1 MAESETPAS
10 LSQGDVSGRPVD
22 AILADYFQRL
32 DRGELIDREQFLAA
46 HPSHAAELRSYF
58 EAEAGLLARAWR
70 FPEPTLALSDRQG
83 DAASGLQGSQA
94 NFVPY
99 FGDYELINEL
109 ARGGMGVVYKARQVS
124 VNRPVALKMIL
135 SGKFAS
141 QAEVQRFRLEAEAAA
156 NLDHPHIVPIY
167 EVGEHEGQHYFSMKL
182 IQGTSLASIVQR
194 EGTMVSAIAET
205 KGRLAKRPAL
215 RADEALRR
223 GVRLM
228 ISIARAVHYAHQ
240 RGIVHRDL
248 KPANIL
254 VDADG
259 EPHVTDFGLARR
271 TGGDSHLTETGAI
284 VGTPAYMAPEQAAGR
299 RDSATTA
306 ADIYSLG
313 AMLYELLT
321 HRPPFRGET
330 ALETLRQVVEHEPER
345 PGRLNPQVDAD
356 LDAVCLKC
364 LAKNPQERYSSTA
377 ALADDL
383 QCWLDGEPL
392 SVRPPTVPYLMWRW
406 LRRNFKAAVWAIL
419 IGILGGLAWNLL
431 ISANGGWTESA
442 WLADVHHGYFPS
454 LERPATLPSF
464 QMPDAV
470 KAVLG
475 LTGTVFCAT
484 GVGLL
489 CWLLIRPAN
498 LYSDLTAA
506 ISIGLVSGVSMFI
519 FGFGAET
526 IWSRH
531 DLRGRVSADL
541 NLFADAI
548 DAAAKGADAR
558 DVIRKKYAD
567 LQQSSWRD
575 YPQIAL
581 RKKID
586 IELRVGLLTGIF
598 WGTLET
604 LAIALFGST
613 VQITA
618 AGLVGRRSPS
628 FRSMLIPYLE
638 LATGATIV
646 GLCLFH
652 MIRLPSLLPLLLAAI
667 ALGGVIGR
675 APWWCRWPTY
685 LLIVACS
692 GFLPQT
698 AGVAIAAPVS
708 LAVAIL
714 YPFAVRF
721 LLHAFATR
729 SVSMN
734 AAYP

>member
-1 MAESETPAS
+1 MAEPETPAS
-10 LSQGDVSGRPVD
+10 FSQGDVSGTPVD

-70 FPEPTLALSDRQG
+70 VPEPTLALSDRQG

-94 NFVPY
+94 NFIPY

-182 IQGTSLASIVQR
+182 IEGTSLTSIVQR
-194 EGTMVSAIAET
+194 EATMASAIAET

-215 RADEALRR
+215 RSDEILRR

-228 ISIARAVHYAHQ
+228 ISITRAVHYAHQ

-259 EPHVTDFGLARR
+259 DPHVADFGLARR

-330 ALETLRQVVEHEPER
+330 ALETLRQVVEREPER

-364 LAKNPQERYSSTA
+364 LAKNPQERYNS
-377 ALADDL
+377 
-383 QCWLDGEPL
+383 E
-392 SVRPPTVPYLMWRW
+392 
-406 LRRNFKAAVWAIL
+406 
-419 IGILGGLAWNLL
+419 
-431 ISANGGWTESA
+431 
-442 WLADVHHGYFPS
+442 
-454 LERPATLPSF
+454 
-464 QMPDAV
+464 
-470 KAVLG
+470 
-475 LTGTVFCAT
+475 
-484 GVGLL
+484 
-489 CWLLIRPAN
+489 
-498 LYSDLTAA
+498 
-506 ISIGLVSGVSMFI
+506 
-519 FGFGAET
+519 
-526 IWSRH
+526 
-531 DLRGRVSADL
+531 
-541 NLFADAI
+541 
-548 DAAAKGADAR
+548 
-558 DVIRKKYAD
+558 
-567 LQQSSWRD
+567 
-575 YPQIAL
+575 
-581 RKKID
+581 
-586 IELRVGLLTGIF
+586 
-598 WGTLET
+598 
-604 LAIALFGST
+604 
-613 VQITA
+613 
-618 AGLVGRRSPS
+618 
-628 FRSMLIPYLE
+628 
-638 LATGATIV
+638 
-646 GLCLFH
+646 
-652 MIRLPSLLPLLLAAI
+652 
-667 ALGGVIGR
+667 IGR
-675 APWWCRWPTY
+675 AH
-685 LLIVACS
+685 V
-692 GFLPQT
+692 
-698 AGVAIAAPVS
+698 
-708 LAVAIL
+708 
-714 YPFAVRF
+714 
-721 LLHAFATR
+721 
-729 SVSMN
+729 
-734 AAYP
+734 